1 MTDTHGEE
9 PIPLSVSVTAGPHS
23 ELTLAIAGEV
33 DHVTVADLADAFDAA
48 LNRVPATLVVDLGN
62 VEFCDSTG
70 LAQLIRLNGLCHVV
84 GIDLQVKPSPAVRK
98 LVTVAGLDEL
108 LPLVNA

>member
-33 DHVTVADLADAFDAA
+33 DHVTV
-48 LNRVPATLVVDLGN
+48 
-62 VEFCDSTG
+62 
-70 LAQLIRLNGLCHVV
+70 
-84 GIDLQVKPSPAVRK
+84 DLQVKPSPAVRK
-98 LVTVAGLDEL
+98 LVTIAGLDEL